1 MSNDVLDAALALAPK
16 VANVATDVAAR
27 NIGREAIIRATFLSL
42 VSGRPAFFLGSPGI
56 NKTGTVQDVAR
67 NIDGAV
73 FYDALMPTIVSIEQL
88 LVEETRI
95 EESVDANGVKSIR
108 TRDTLGRA
116 ASAHVLFADEIWK
129 AEPRVLQTLL
139 DLSKGDGVRHEGR
152 MMKTPL
158 LAFVAASN
166 ELPDPEGNL
175 GAMWS
180 RMTIRA
186 VVNSLDR
193 AGKKSLVAAR
203 MNRARGTAS
212 APVKLSLEDVEWL
225 REGRPMVEVSDDIV
239 EIVLDLYQQLLDED
253 QAGFDWLWKDDRRF
267 GRVFDVLQASALL
280 DGRSKVGK
288 SDLKALE
295 LLLWDTPEQIPTI
308 KAKIAPLTRTPLS
321 DAQEVIDTLLSP
333 SGTVAEA
340 KAGDRN
346 KLVAALAQF
355 EETERE
361 LDRLSGEASGDE
373 KSAILVLRKQLDE
386 EKQATVA
393 TMLGT
398 KFRVKQNN

>member
-1 MSNDVLDAALALAPK
+1 MNNDVLDVALALAPK
-16 VANVATDVAAR
+16 VANVAADVAAR
-27 NIGREAIIRATFLSL
+27 NIGRESIIRATFLSL

-56 NKTGTVQDVAR
+56 NKTGTVQDVSR
-67 NIDGAV
+67 SIDGAV
-73 FYDALMPTIVSIEQL
+73 FYDALMPTIVSVEQL
-88 LVEETRI
+88 LVEQTSI
-95 EESVDANGVKSIR
+95 EESTDANGIKSIR

-116 ASAHVLFADEIWK
+116 AAAHILFADEIWK

-152 MMKTPL
+152 MLKTPL

-203 MNRARGTAS
+203 INRARGTAS
-212 APVKLSLEDVEWL
+212 APAKLSLEDVEWL

-253 QAGFDWLWKDDRRF
+253 TAGFDWLWKDDRRF

-280 DGRSKVGK
+280 DGRSKVNK

-295 LLLWDTPEQIPTI
+295 LLLWDTPEQIGAV
-308 KAKIAPLTRTPLS
+308 KAKVAPLTRTPLS
-321 DAQEVIDTLLSP
+321 DAQEVVDTLLSP

-355 EETERE
+355 DETEHE
-361 LDRLSGEASGDE
+361 LDRLAGEVSGDE
-373 KSAILVLRKQLDE
+373 KSAILVLRKQVDE
-386 EKQATVA
+386 EKQVTVA
-393 TMLGT
+393 AMLGT